1 MFLAIRVPNPNI
13 AKQILSDNWQ
23 AKPNVTLCQIVQRR
37 YKLHRRAGI
46 RGTQDATQSY
56 YGKKARGIYRNTWQI
71 IPRRSFFHY
80 LYAVQVDLA
89 MEHTNNIDKAL
100 SSFKI
105 LAATQAA
112 ATENG
117 DYKKGNK
124 AFKQI
129 IQIIKYLKGLERVNE
144 LEALLSDSN
153 VGVRMFAAFGLLQTS
168 PDVAVPILKEIAQRE
183 DIHSLTASVTL
194 ELWKSKALIYPF

>member
-1 MFLAIRVPNPNI
+1 M
-13 AKQILSDNWQ
+13 SDSSTPVQVAQ
-23 AKPNVTLCQIVQRR
+23 ACRNSWHTR
-37 YKLHRRAGI
+37 
-46 RGTQDATQSY
+46 
-56 YGKKARGIYRNTWQI
+56 RNTKLLRQKGQRYLQKHMADNPTSVI
-71 IPRRSFFHY
+71 FHY

-153 VGVRMFAAFGLLQTS
+153 VGVRMFAAFGLLQTY
-168 PDVAVPILKEIAQRE
+168 PDVAVHILKEIAQRD
-183 DIHSLTASVTL
+183 DIHSLTANETL
-194 ELWKSKALIYPF
+194 KQWESKALIYPF

>member
-1 MFLAIRVPNPNI
+1 MFHAIRVPNPNI

-80 LYAVQVDLA
+80 LYAVQVDLS

-117 DYKKGNK
+117 Y
-124 AFKQI
+124 
-129 IQIIKYLKGLERVNE
+129 IKRVMKP
-144 LEALLSDSN
+144 LGKLSRLLN
-153 VGVRMFAAFGLLQTS
+153 TS
-168 PDVAVPILKEIAQRE
+168 RD
-183 DIHSLTASVTL
+183 
-194 ELWKSKALIYPF
+194 

>member
-13 AKQILSDNWQ
+13 TKQILSDNWQ
-23 AKPNVTLCQIVQRR
+23 AKSNVTLCQIVQRR

-80 LYAVQVDLA
+80 LYAVHVDLA

-105 LAATQAA
+105 LAAT
-112 ATENG
+112 
-117 DYKKGNK
+117 
-124 AFKQI
+124 
-129 IQIIKYLKGLERVNE
+129 
-144 LEALLSDSN
+144 
-153 VGVRMFAAFGLLQTS
+153 
-168 PDVAVPILKEIAQRE
+168 
-183 DIHSLTASVTL
+183 
-194 ELWKSKALIYPF
+194 